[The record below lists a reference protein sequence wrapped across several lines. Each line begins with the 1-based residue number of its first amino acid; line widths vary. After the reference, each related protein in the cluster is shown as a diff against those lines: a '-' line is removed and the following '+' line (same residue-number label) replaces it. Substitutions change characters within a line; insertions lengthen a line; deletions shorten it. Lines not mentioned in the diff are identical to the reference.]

1 MMYAKLSRCEHT
13 SNITAMCD
21 MHVCNS
27 SSQRTSFAS
36 IAIASAKCKP
46 FGCYRAS
53 RLDHGSPQLPKH
65 SNQSLN
71 EQGSRRREKIRCKI
85 ECMHQNRQPTHERLS
100 PLFFNSM
107 CTYRRG
113 YHRAFPMAGPCNVL
127 KIRLAKENN
136 HRSF

>member
-27 SSQRTSFAS
+27 SSQRTSVAS
-36 IAIASAKCKP
+36 IAIASAISKS
-46 FGCYRAS
+46 FGPRRAS

-85 ECMHQNRQPTHERLS
+85 ECMHQNRQPTHERLP

-107 CTYRRG
+107 WTYRRG
-113 YHRAFPMAGPCNVL
+113 YHSAFPMAGPCNVL